1 MNNNVPDPSLSP
13 QKHLLHVIWML
24 WREGGNNRPS
34 VGTTADE
41 WCTRLTFVTKV
52 ISVEEFWKFFNNF
65 DPLSNLPIGMSLNF
79 FQKDIKRFDQSKEHF
94 TPTGNFFVAKNISK
108 ALAGIDALTTQ

>member
-1 MNNNVPDPSLSP
+1 M
-13 QKHLLHVIWML
+13 I
-24 WREGGNNRPS
+24 
-34 VGTTADE
+34 
-41 WCTRLTFVTKV
+41 
-52 ISVEEFWKFFNNF
+52 KF
-65 DPLSNLPIGMSLNF
+65 F